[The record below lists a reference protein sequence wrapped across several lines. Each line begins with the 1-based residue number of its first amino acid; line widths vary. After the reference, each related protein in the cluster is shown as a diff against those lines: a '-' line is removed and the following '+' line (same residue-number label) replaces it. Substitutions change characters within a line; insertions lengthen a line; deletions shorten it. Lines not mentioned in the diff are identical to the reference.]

1 VERGVNL
8 LTNSS
13 SAVVVDG
20 AEEAVEK
27 YNRGEITAQEFYDLM
42 LNAEVVYIDRSSASE
57 FKDSKDNNLI
67 E

>member
-1 VERGVNL
+1 MERGVNL

-13 SAVVVDG
+13 PVVVDG

-27 YNRGEITAQEFYDLM
+27 YNKGEITAQEFYDLM
-42 LNAEVVYIDRSSASE
+42 LNAEVVYIDRSSTSE

>member
-1 VERGVNL
+1 MERGVNL
-8 LTNSS
+8 LTSS
-13 SAVVVDG
+13 LSSVVVDG

-42 LNAEVVYIDRSSASE
+42 LNAEVVYIDRSNASE